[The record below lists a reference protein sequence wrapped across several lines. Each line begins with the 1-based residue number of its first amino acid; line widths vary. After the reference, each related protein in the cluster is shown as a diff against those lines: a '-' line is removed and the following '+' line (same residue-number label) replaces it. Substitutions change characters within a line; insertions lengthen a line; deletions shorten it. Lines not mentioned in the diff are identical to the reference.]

1 MKVKHNIKTCSFQY
15 YIVLNLYPKTAVDE
29 MYGAFVHD
37 NVTLLG

>member
-15 YIVLNLYPKTAVDE
+15 YIVLSLYPKTAE